1 MLKGIAELAKACEP
15 ATSEGSPQPALLNLS
30 DEQIDK
36 IAARMIEKL
45 QTKQPEPE
53 EKMIPT
59 IAPVTEAPTD
69 TTAGTAPAKPQP
81 GNQKPVSISKPLV
94 IALALADREEQAE
107 ETAENEQAVENAE
120 VSAETVEE

>member
-15 ATSEGSPQPALLNLS
+15 ATPEGSPQPALLNLS

-53 EKMIPT
+53 DDKTDPEPDPGKDEEIEDLGEE
-59 IAPVTEAPTD
+59 VEA
-69 TTAGTAPAKPQP
+69 
-81 GNQKPVSISKPLV
+81 
-94 IALALADREEQAE
+94 
-107 ETAENEQAVENAE
+107 
-120 VSAETVEE
+120 